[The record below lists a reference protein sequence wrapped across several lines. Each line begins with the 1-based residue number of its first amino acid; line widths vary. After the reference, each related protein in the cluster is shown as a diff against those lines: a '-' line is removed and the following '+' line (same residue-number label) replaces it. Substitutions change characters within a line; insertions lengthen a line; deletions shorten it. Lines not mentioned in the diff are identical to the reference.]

1 VVERLLAPY
10 HHRDSVVHRWPAG
23 AKVAGA
29 VALVVGVVLLPRGAW
44 WAYAAGAALLA
55 VLAVLSRV
63 PPRALGRRVLL
74 LEPFVVG
81 VAALSLLQQGGGS
94 VFLSMLVKS
103 TLCLSAMVLLAA
115 TTRFTDL
122 LGVLWRLRLPAL
134 LVTSL
139 ALMTRYLTLLLDEAG
154 RMTRARRSRTF
165 GAGRAG
171 IWRGSASVAALLFV
185 RSSERA
191 ERIYAAMCARGWRT

>member
-1 VVERLLAPY
+1 MGDRLLVPY
-10 HHRDSVVHRWPAG
+10 HHRDSRVHRWPAG

-29 VALVVGVVLLPRGAW
+29 VALVLAVVLAPRAAW
-44 WAYAAGAALLA
+44 AGYAAAAADLALLA
-55 VLAVLSRV
+55 ALSRV
-63 PPRALGRRVLL
+63 PARVLARRVLL

-81 VAALSLLQQGGGS
+81 VAALSLLQQGGGA
-94 VFLSMLVKS
+94 VFLSMLAKS
-103 TLCLSAMVLLAA
+103 TLCVSTMVLLAA
-115 TTRFTDL
+115 TTRFSDL
-122 LGVLWRLRLPAL
+122 LGVLWALRLPGL

-139 ALMTRYLTLLLDEAG
+139 ALMSRYLTLLVDEAG

-165 GAGRAG
+165 TAGRALV
-171 IWRGSASVAALLFV
+171 WRGSATVAAQLFV